1 MIVKLRKGSFPAP
14 VTGESPAQSVE
25 GGRTLGEGQHA
36 VSVAVKQ
43 QEHLL
48 VVQDLLVSQL
58 QLILPAAALRARS
71 SA

>member
-1 MIVKLRKGSFPAP
+1 M
-14 VTGESPAQSVE
+14 E
-25 GGRTLGEGQHA
+25 GGRTLGEGQHP

-58 QLILPAAALRARS
+58 QLLLPAAALRVVLEKVPTEGS
-71 SA
+71 

>member
-1 MIVKLRKGSFPAP
+1 MGFVKLRKGSFPAP

-25 GGRTLGEGQHA
+25 GGRTLGEGQHP

-48 VVQDLLVSQL
+48 VVVLEKVPSKGL
-58 QLILPAAALRARS
+58 
-71 SA
+71 